1 MPRAWGLALVG
12 LITIALPLSAQDED
26 LPRGALR
33 QRFEER
39 FGQQVKQQL
48 GLTDQEAIKLRDVSR
63 TWAERRRALE
73 AEERGLKEA
82 LQGQLRPGIAANQD
96 SVARLTQRLLDL
108 KVTYAQTYRDELKDW
123 AFLTPVQRA
132 QLVVM
137 RERLLQAL
145 REARLE
151 RMRQNLEDRQR
162 RP

>member
-1 MPRAWGLALVG
+1 MRRAWSLVLVG
-12 LITIALPLSAQDED
+12 LVALVAPLSAQDEEPVRVD
-26 LPRGALR
+26 LR

-39 FGQQVKQQL
+39 FGQQVRQQL
-48 GLTDQEAIKLRDVSR
+48 GLTDAEAIKLRDVSQN
-63 TWAERRRALE
+63 WASKRRALE
-73 AEERGLKEA
+73 AEERGLKQA
-82 LQGQLRPGIAANQD
+82 LQGQLRPGVAANQD
-96 SVARLTQRLLDL
+96 SVARLTQRLVDL

-137 RERLLQAL
+137 RERLLQAI

-151 RMRQNLEDRQR
+151 RLEQNLGRPR

>member
-1 MPRAWGLALVG
+1 MGRVWGLVLAGLVAL
-12 LITIALPLSAQDED
+12 AAPLSAQDEE
-26 LPRGALR
+26 LPREALR

-48 GLTDQEAIKLRDVSR
+48 GLTDAEAIKLRDVSQ
-63 TWAERRRALE
+63 TWAAKRRALE
-73 AEERGLKEA
+73 SEERGLKQA
-82 LQGQLRPGIAANQD
+82 LQGQLRPGVAANQD
-96 SVARLTQRLLDL
+96 SVARLAQRLVDL

-151 RMRQNLEDRQR
+151 RLEQNQGRPR